1 MDDWQVD
8 PRANSLS
15 QGANRWNYGIAS
27 AKAPMSL
34 DASRARRLEYTSA
47 PLAAARE
54 ITGHPV
60 VRIQLGRQ
68 CRNADVYAYLEDV
81 APDGTSLLVSEG
93 QLRAD
98 FHRLKPDA
106 GHRRSGRAAARAPGV
121 AVPRIWAAWITTRHP
136 WPTVGA

>member
-1 MDDWQVD
+1 
-8 PRANSLS
+8 LS
-15 QGANRWNYGIAS
+15 QGANRWNYGIAA

-47 PLAAARE
+47 PLARARE

-60 VRIQLGRQ
+60 LRLQLG
-68 CRNADVYAYLEDV
+68 ADVPTTDVYAYLEDV

-98 FHRLKPDA
+98 FHRIRPVQLIADRKS
-106 GHRRSGRAAARAPGV
+106 RLRVR
-121 AVPRIWAAWITTRHP
+121 
-136 WPTVGA
+136 PTLPYHGFEMGD